1 MENIFRNII
10 PADQPSRRTTSEK
23 VFGKTRTRES
33 GSTPRQFGTSSRMK
47 TGAPPENIIFRAAV
61 TEFSVTSSSRQTVDP
76 STPPR
81 SPPETEKKTSS
92 STNHGSSD
100 QSIQRNEFNPDQ
112 NISLV
117 RARLEVARD
126 AFEEFNKLHD
136 EIEDYIPI
144 ADLDAENDER
154 LIFEELFF
162 NTISKLDSLLK
173 ANEMAKLT
181 NQINQGAVVNSSRND
196 RIKLPTISLPE
207 FSGSF
212 EKWLSFRDSFI
223 K

>member
-1 MENIFRNII
+1 
-10 PADQPSRRTTSEK
+10 
-23 VFGKTRTRES
+23 
-33 GSTPRQFGTSSRMK
+33 
-47 TGAPPENIIFRAAV
+47 
-61 TEFSVTSSSRQTVDP
+61 
-76 STPPR
+76 
-81 SPPETEKKTSS
+81 
-92 STNHGSSD
+92 
-100 QSIQRNEFNPDQ
+100 
-112 NISLV
+112 
-117 RARLEVARD
+117 LEVARD

>member
-1 MENIFRNII
+1 LLLSRNQIHIKRRNTEEDVTKLNSLKRKQEIFR
-10 PADQPSRRTTSEK
+10 SRLLRL
-23 VFGKTRTRES
+23 
-33 GSTPRQFGTSSRMK
+33 SS
-47 TGAPPENIIFRAAV
+47 F
-61 TEFSVTSSSRQTVDP
+61 VD
-76 STPPR
+76 
-81 SPPETEKKTSS
+81 
-92 STNHGSSD
+92 
-100 QSIQRNEFNPDQ
+100 EFNPDQ

-117 RARLEVARD
+117 WARLEVARD
-126 AFEEFNKLHD
+126 AFKEFNKLHD

-162 NTISKLDSLLK
+162 NTISKIDSLLK

-181 NQINQGAVVNSSRND
+181 NQGAVVNSSRND
-196 RIKLPTISLPE
+196 RIKLSTISLPE

-223 K
+223 KLIHNNETLTDIEKMHYLRSTVTGDALSTIEGLSITDTNYSAAWTKI

>member
-1 MENIFRNII
+1 MPNTEEDVTKLNSLKRKQEVFR
-10 PADQPSRRTTSEK
+10 SRLLRL
-23 VFGKTRTRES
+23 
-33 GSTPRQFGTSSRMK
+33 SS
-47 TGAPPENIIFRAAV
+47 F
-61 TEFSVTSSSRQTVDP
+61 VD
-76 STPPR
+76 
-81 SPPETEKKTSS
+81 
-92 STNHGSSD
+92 
-100 QSIQRNEFNPDQ
+100 EFNPDQ

>member
-1 MENIFRNII
+1 MPNTEEDVTKLNSLKRKQEVFR
-10 PADQPSRRTTSEK
+10 SRLLRL
-23 VFGKTRTRES
+23 
-33 GSTPRQFGTSSRMK
+33 SS
-47 TGAPPENIIFRAAV
+47 F
-61 TEFSVTSSSRQTVDP
+61 VD
-76 STPPR
+76 
-81 SPPETEKKTSS
+81 
-92 STNHGSSD
+92 
-100 QSIQRNEFNPDQ
+100 EFNPDQ

-144 ADLDAENDER
+144 ADLDAQNDER

-162 NTISKLDSLLK
+162 NTISKIDSLLK

-181 NQINQGAVVNSSRND
+181 NQINQDAVVNSSRND
-196 RIKLPTISLPE
+196 RIKLTTISLPE

-212 EKWLSFRDSFI
+212 EKWLSFRDSFNKLI
-223 K
+223 HNNETLTDIEKMHYLRSTVTGDALSTIEGLSITDTNYSAVWSLLVQRFENQRLLVQGYYKCL

>member
-1 MENIFRNII
+1 LLLSRNQIHIKRRNTEEDVTKLNSLKRKQEIFR
-10 PADQPSRRTTSEK
+10 SRLLRL
-23 VFGKTRTRES
+23 
-33 GSTPRQFGTSSRMK
+33 SS
-47 TGAPPENIIFRAAV
+47 F
-61 TEFSVTSSSRQTVDP
+61 VD
-76 STPPR
+76 
-81 SPPETEKKTSS
+81 
-92 STNHGSSD
+92 
-100 QSIQRNEFNPDQ
+100 EFNPDQ

-117 RARLEVARD
+117 WARLEVARD
-126 AFEEFNKLHD
+126 AFKEFNKLHD

-162 NTISKLDSLLK
+162 NTISKIDSLLK

-181 NQINQGAVVNSSRND
+181 NQGAVVNSSRND
-196 RIKLPTISLPE
+196 RIKLSTISLPA

-223 K
+223 KLIHNNETLTDIEKMHYLRSTVTGDALSTIEGLSITDTNYSAAWTKI

>member
-1 MENIFRNII
+1 MPNTEEDVTKLNSLKRKQEIFR
-10 PADQPSRRTTSEK
+10 SRLLRL
-23 VFGKTRTRES
+23 
-33 GSTPRQFGTSSRMK
+33 SSL
-47 TGAPPENIIFRAAV
+47 
-61 TEFSVTSSSRQTVDP
+61 VD
-76 STPPR
+76 
-81 SPPETEKKTSS
+81 
-92 STNHGSSD
+92 
-100 QSIQRNEFNPDQ
+100 EFNPDQ

-126 AFEEFNKLHD
+126 AFQEFNKLHD

-144 ADLDAENDER
+144 ADLDAEKDER
-154 LIFEELFF
+154 LISEELFF
-162 NTISKLDSLLK
+162 NTISKIDSLLK

-196 RIKLPTISLPE
+196 RIKLSTISLPE

-223 K
+223 KLIHNNETLTDIEKMHYLRSTVTGDALSTIEGLSITDTNYSAVWSLLVQRFENQRLLVQGYYKCL